1 MPDTYGGQYD
11 PAERLCET
19 GGGGGGDC
27 AINTLSNKCEI
38 FIRLLECFKC

>member
-19 GGGGGGDC
+19 GGGGGGG
-27 AINTLSNKCEI
+27 LRNKHVI
-38 FIRLLECFKC
+38 K

>member
-1 MPDTYGGQYD
+1 MPDTYEGQYD

-19 GGGGGGDC
+19 GGGGGDC
-27 AINTLSNKCEI
+27 AINTLSNKYEI

>member
-1 MPDTYGGQYD
+1 MPDTYEGQYD

-19 GGGGGGDC
+19 GGGGGDC
-27 AINTLSNKCEI
+27 AIHTLSNKCEI